1 MEATDMSFEYER
13 AVATAHQSQDNAIIQ
28 MVKFA
33 LWKYHNALDLRKNG
47 DVAAH
52 HLKND
57 IEAILG
63 TPWVQGKTLGLSHGE
78 DSSTVKTST

>member
-1 MEATDMSFEYER
+1 MLEYEH
-13 AVATAHQSQDNAIIQ
+13 AVATAYQSQDNAIVQ

-63 TPWVQGKTLGLSHGE
+63 TPWVQGKTIGLSHGQ
-78 DSSTVKTST
+78 DSSTVKTSNQNLNET

>member
-1 MEATDMSFEYER
+1 MNFEYEH
-13 AVATAHQSQDNAIIQ
+13 AVATTSQSQDNAIVQ

-57 IEAILG
+57 IETILG
-63 TPWVQGKTLGLSHGE
+63 MPWVRGKTLGVSRGVIS
-78 DSSTVKTST
+78 DTVKTSNQNFEG